1 LELVGATRHA
11 EPAGTVD
18 AHLIGRYGTHAD
30 EVRALIAFDPSLSAP
45 LVDGQPYLRAE
56 AVYAARHEMIT
67 TLDDVLV
74 RRTRAHLF
82 DRAATLAAAPAVAEL
97 LAAELGWDA
106 DETARQLRAYEQLCL
121 AEESAARQTAGAD
134 DAHLANATD

>member
-1 LELVGATRHA
+1 MA
-11 EPAGTVD
+11 
-18 AHLIGRYGTHAD
+18 
-30 EVRALIAFDPSLSAP
+30 
-45 LVDGQPYLRAE
+45 GQPYLRAE
-56 AVYAARHEMIT
+56 AVYAARHEMAT

-97 LAAELGWDA
+97 LAEELGWDA
-106 DETARQLRAYEQLCL
+106 DETERQLDQLSRRC
-121 AEESAARQTAGAD
+121 ARPRLRRGRRSSHPATAGAD